1 MTDNV
6 TYWAVLNYDW
16 EPSIFFPIEWIIL
29 FIDARDQYE
38 LQSIPRHS
46 RVEYFRKLFDVLW
59 ISNFV
64 AIPAKV
70 LGLCFDFLQRNSML
84 SAEIWLDWFQHWTNF
99 PNFSVWAQFVNK
111 HKHTQANQPRPGLV
125 CLVCLWGRWY
135 GQYMIRHSK
144 PHNFHIRYKKLFD
157 QIKEERKS
165 NAPFLWIFRYLFNRK
180 LTLSSSYKR
189 HRF

>member
-46 RVEYFRKLFDVLW
+46 RVEYFRKLFDGLW

-111 HKHTQANQPRPGLV
+111 HKHTQTIQTNQLG
-125 CLVCLWGRWY
+125 GSDMA
-135 GQYMIRHSK
+135 MIWFDIPNHTIFIV
-144 PHNFHIRYKKLFD
+144 HTRYKKLFN
-157 QIKEERKS
+157 QTKEERKS
-165 NAPFLWIFRYLFNRK
+165 NAPFLWIFRYLFNWK
-180 LTLSSSYKR
+180 LAMSST
-189 HRF
+189 